1 MLDKLQK
8 QVCRDICMYLC
19 MCMSE
24 IGPGKFS
31 VHTKIDILRL
41 TEKYSTKHDF
51 HSLFIFVA
59 LASSALP

>member
-1 MLDKLQK
+1 
-8 QVCRDICMYLC
+8 MYLC

-24 IGPGKFS
+24 IGPGTFS
-31 VHTKIDILRL
+31 VDTKINILRL
-41 TEKYSTKHDF
+41 TEKYSTNHDF

>member
-1 MLDKLQK
+1 MLDNLQK
-8 QVCRDICMYLC
+8 QVCRGICMYLC

-24 IGPGKFS
+24 IGPGTFS
-31 VHTKIDILRL
+31 VDTKINILRL
-41 TEKYSTKHDF
+41 TEKYSTNHDF